1 MKLYIDVFSNNA
13 YASMKEAL
21 GHCPKHKIQEAF
33 CNFQPNDGDTIYYSI
48 SNNYK
53 VFNDGDVIY
62 YPNNNCKVFQSEEE
76 MKKEYPYNYP
86 LKAVF
91 VREQS
96 DLTGKEFN
104 VEIEQ
109 NEKGFYTVI
118 DPNDNNRGK
127 MFFLD
132 KDYSGP
138 CLPGKAKIKIV
149 KDFTS
154 YGFFTIL
161 ELESYQMQDDTWFAN
176 YLADK
181 FLKSNSVETGH
192 DLFKYEGVR
201 GSCYLTKYPYGGNAA
216 YPFDAEDSNAIYSF
230 GAEDKFQLVFEDQ
243 LDNKP
248 VRLCSVEEFISRVC
262 YERNDLRDIISEM
275 KSSVA
280 EKYAHSIT
288 WNLAMNSLD
297 QMLYESSSDDVDIEF
312 ALESLF
318 DARVIFPV
326 RVEKA
331 IAFKILKEKPLGL
344 VHTDVFYE
352 PLFQLKK
359 VELDAAIEFVN
370 AVNKIADERV
380 AALIK
385 ARKIK
390 V

>member
-1 MKLYIDVFSNNA
+1 MKFYIDAVNDKA
-13 YASMKEAL
+13 YISMKEAL
-21 GHCPKHKIQEAF
+21 AHCPKHRIQEVSGSF
-33 CNFQPNDGDTIYYSI
+33 RPNDGDTIYYTMYED
-48 SNNYK
+48 NAFCN
-53 VFNDGDVIY
+53 
-62 YPNNNCKVFQSEEE
+62 Q
-76 MKKEYPYNYP
+76 KEFDEKYPYNYP
-86 LKAVF
+86 YEATV
-91 VREQS
+91 VMCS
-96 DLTGKEFN
+96 TDLTGQEFD
-104 VEIEQ
+104 VKIKQ

-118 DPNDNNRGK
+118 DPNNNNRGK

-138 CLPGKAKIKIV
+138 CLAGNARVKIV
-149 KDFTS
+149 KDLTS

-181 FLKSNSVETGH
+181 FLESNGKETGH

-230 GAEDKFQLVFEDQ
+230 GAEDKFQMVFEDQ

-312 ALESLF
+312 ALKSLF

-344 VHTDVFYE
+344 VHTDVFYK

>member
-1 MKLYIDVFSNNA
+1 MKLYIDPINNKA
-13 YASMKEAL
+13 YISMKEAL
-21 GHCPKHKIQEAF
+21 AHCPRHRIYEKT
-33 CNFQPNDGDTIYYSI
+33 CNFSLSEGETIYYAWDEEQ
-48 SNNYK
+48 
-53 VFNDGDVIY
+53 VFR
-62 YPNNNCKVFQSEEE
+62 SEEE
-76 MKKEYPYNYP
+76 FEKKSRFEYANPAIFTKN
-86 LKAVF
+86 VT
-91 VREQS
+91 
-96 DLTGKEFN
+96 DLVGKEFD
-104 VEIEQ
+104 VRIQ
-109 NEKGFYTVI
+109 KNEKGFYVFI
-118 DPNDNNRGK
+118 PSEDYRREKP
-127 MFFLD
+127 FFLD
-132 KDYSGP
+132 KAYAGP

-181 FLKSNSVETGH
+181 FLESDGKKMVH

-201 GSCYLTKYPYGGNAA
+201 GSCYLTQC
-216 YPFDAEDSNAIYSF
+216 FYSDRTYSYNT
-230 GAEDKFQLVFEDQ
+230 EDKFQLVFEDQ

-288 WNLAMNSLD
+288 WDLAMNSLD

>member
-1 MKLYIDVFSNNA
+1 MKFYIDTINDKA
-13 YASMKEAL
+13 YISMKEAL
-21 GHCPKHKIQEAF
+21 AHCPKHRIQEVSGSF
-33 CNFQPNDGDTIYYSI
+33 RPNDGDTIYYST
-48 SNNYK
+48 YK
-53 VFNDGDVIY
+53 YSAFCNQKEFDEK
-62 YPNNNCKVFQSEEE
+62 YPY
-76 MKKEYPYNYP
+76 EYPYE
-86 LKAVF
+86 ATIVMC
-91 VREQS
+91 S
-96 DLTGKEFN
+96 TDLTGQEFD

-118 DPNDNNRGK
+118 YPNNNNRGK

-138 CLPGKAKIKIV
+138 RLAGNARVKIV
-149 KDFTS
+149 KDLTS

-181 FLKSNSVETGH
+181 FLESDGKKMVH

-201 GSCYLTKYPYGGNAA
+201 GSCYLTQHFYN
-216 YPFDAEDSNAIYSF
+216 DRIYSYDT
-230 GAEDKFQLVFEDQ
+230 EDKSQPVFEDW

-262 YERNDLRDIISEM
+262 YEKNDLWSIISEM

-288 WNLAMNSLD
+288 WDLAMNSLD
-297 QMLYESSSDDVDIEF
+297 QMLYESSSEDVDLEF
-312 ALESLF
+312 ALETLF
-318 DARVIFPV
+318 DARVIVPV

-331 IAFKILKEKPLGL
+331 IVFKILREKPLGL
-344 VHTDVFYE
+344 INANEFYKN
-352 PLFQLKK
+352 LFQLKK
-359 VELDAAIEFVN
+359 VELNAAIEFIN

-380 AALIK
+380 AALIR